1 MTGPYVLFQ
10 LPAESDTVHDRHHNI
25 ADYDIRDAA
34 KSLLLSFFSIVGGEY
49 FERICEGLGDIF
61 LYLFIVFYNQQDRF
75 AGIQC
80 GFLWIFKACFL
91 IRILLNRFC
100 RICV

>member
-75 AGIQC
+75 GYPVWFLVDIQ
-80 GFLWIFKACFL
+80 G
-91 IRILLNRFC
+91 LLPDSYPLES
-100 RICV
+100 VL